1 MKQGGVG
8 QECPVG
14 YLDQHTVLEKG
25 MTIRDV
31 LKSAFAWLFELEEQM
46 NGICDKMGEASEEEL
61 TKMME
66 ELGSTFDAYE
76 VCLVKPGSG
85 PFFEYAN
92 KNFPVHSGC
101 PIIAGITKCIEA
113 EANLALKADASI
125 KFLDNE

>member
-1 MKQGGVG
+1 
-8 QECPVG
+8 
-14 YLDQHTVLEKG
+14 
-25 MTIRDV
+25 MTKVKI
-31 LKSAFAWLFELEEQM
+31 EP
-46 NGICDKMGEASEEEL
+46 GICKFSTLVTATASEDEE
-61 TKMME
+61 TEVTIKVASGCPSVKKMME

-92 KNFPVHSGC
+92 KNFPVRSGC

>member
-1 MKQGGVG
+1 MKISEQ
-8 QECPVG
+8 
-14 YLDQHTVLEKG
+14 YLNKYLLSVVQK
-25 MTIRDV
+25 DV
-31 LKSAFAWLFELEEQM
+31 L
-46 NGICDKMGEASEEEL
+46 
-61 TKMME
+61 ME

-76 VCLVKPGSG
+76 VCLVKPGSE